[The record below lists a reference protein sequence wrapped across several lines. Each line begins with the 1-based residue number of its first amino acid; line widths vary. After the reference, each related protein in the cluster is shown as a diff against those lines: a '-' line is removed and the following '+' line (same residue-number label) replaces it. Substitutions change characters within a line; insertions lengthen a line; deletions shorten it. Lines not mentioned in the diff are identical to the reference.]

1 MAPLSNFRVY
11 AERKYTDDGEWK
23 SEEIELGQCARWTNV
38 DPIPDDVK
46 FTMFGENQLTTA
58 FQSFFYEMAYP
69 ECFSFKPGL
78 IYFPPKIFSI
88 FDLFKA
94 SDIQEFY
101 REMVVNWG
109 VNYHTSNYI
118 LKFASEIF
126 WQNPDGYNFTP
137 FILGQYLKSSYNIND
152 DSPEKIRTVTVY
164 TVAFIATKLNT
175 DNIIVKDNGYYYVNE
190 DETTRKLVA
199 NVDYFLAP
207 VPNSAHEYQGI
218 MSGGPIFSSS
228 KRPYPAYA
236 TQQENINGL
245 LRFIQILQKV
255 KVVPIWNGS
264 FNPYEDENNIWWQRQ
279 LCIWDKPETVE
290 ETAISHSQRDNMTL
304 LFDISDC
311 PYFPMSGFGS
321 RFIQFQRG
329 TSHYKYPSLGVVTR
343 IDWSG
348 GPEPNNPDETDDPN
362 DEDPGHGNGD
372 DPDDKG
378 GDGDHDNTSDIIEPP
393 GIPPISATGVGLVS
407 VYNPT
412 SSQLAALGA
421 KLWNP
426 TALDT
431 IKQYFTNPME
441 TILGLSIVPVSPRTG
456 VSKNIHLGVYDTE
469 VSALLVD
476 SDYVIINC
484 GSIPINRYYGS
495 YLDYDPYTKITCYL
509 PYIGEIEVNPDQ
521 VMQKSLKVL
530 YYVNVIT
537 GDIVAMLCADGS
549 IIYTVAGNCI
559 RQLPMSQTDYSAIIN
574 TAVSAVSTIA
584 SAAVGASAA
593 GAVGGA
599 VAGAAKTSAG
609 AAVAEARTSAE
620 ISNQV
625 MGAGNSLI
633 NQVMSSKMRYNHA
646 GSIGTGSGQLT
657 YQTPYLTIERPN
669 LDLADSY
676 KSFVG
681 YPCNKTMQLS
691 RCTGFTQIEATKLS
705 IPGATD
711 EEITEILQFLVEG
724 VII

>member
-1 MAPLSNFRVY
+1 MSQISEFRVY
-11 AERKYTDDGEWK
+11 GERKYTVDGEWK
-23 SEEIELGQCARWTNV
+23 TEEIELGQFSKYNNSS
-38 DPIPDDVK
+38 IDDNK
-46 FTMFGENQLTTA
+46 FIRFDENALLTAYTTA
-58 FQSFFYEMAYP
+58 FNTYKCSGY
-69 ECFSFKPGL
+69 KPGK
-78 IYFPPKIFSI
+78 IYIPPKTFQMTELFSHGEI
-88 FDLFKA
+88 G
-94 SDIQEFY
+94 EFY
-101 REMVVNWG
+101 REMVANWG
-109 VNYHTSNYI
+109 VDYHTSKYI
-118 LKFASEIF
+118 LKFSEEVF
-126 WQNPDGYNFTP
+126 WQNPDGYNIYP
-137 FILGQYLKSSYNIND
+137 YLLGQYIKSSYNIND
-152 DSPEKIRTVTVY
+152 DSPEKIRRISAYV
-164 TVAFIATKLNT
+164 FGFMMTKL
-175 DNIIVKDNGYYYVNE
+175 DVKKIIAKYDGFYHCNDLSELKIYF
-190 DETTRKLVA
+190 DK
-199 NVDYFLAP
+199 DYFVADR
-207 VPNSAHEYQGI
+207 VSNGEYSGKI
-218 MSGGPIFSSS
+218 FGGPVFSSS

-236 TQQENINGL
+236 SMQENINGL
-245 LRFIQILQKV
+245 IRFVQILQKV
-255 KVVPIWNGS
+255 KIIPMWNYGGGS
-264 FNPYEDENNIWWQRQ
+264 PYTDDNGIEWSICGNNWS
-279 LCIWDKPETVE
+279 KPETVD
-290 ETAISHSQRDNMTL
+290 ETERSKTVLDNMGL
-304 LFDISDC
+304 LLDISDA
-311 PYFPMSGFGS
+311 PYFSRKGFGNTCAS
-321 RFIQFQRG
+321 FQRRTT
-329 TSHYKYPSLGVVTR
+329 TSSGAGVNASLGIVTR

-362 DEDPGHGNGD
+362 DDDPGFGPGQ
-372 DPDDKG
+372 DPDDSG

-426 TALDT
+426 TALDA
-431 IKQYFTNPME
+431 IKQYFTNPMDS
-441 TILGLSIVPVSPRTG
+441 ILGLSIVPVSPRTG
-456 VSKNIHLGVYDTE
+456 VPKNIHLGVYDTE

-574 TAVSAVSTIA
+574 TAVLAVSTIA
-584 SAAVGASAA
+584 TAAVGASAA

>member
-1 MAPLSNFRVY
+1 
-11 AERKYTDDGEWK
+11 
-23 SEEIELGQCARWTNV
+23 
-38 DPIPDDVK
+38 
-46 FTMFGENQLTTA
+46 
-58 FQSFFYEMAYP
+58 
-69 ECFSFKPGL
+69 
-78 IYFPPKIFSI
+78 
-88 FDLFKA
+88 
-94 SDIQEFY
+94 
-101 REMVVNWG
+101 
-109 VNYHTSNYI
+109 
-118 LKFASEIF
+118 
-126 WQNPDGYNFTP
+126 
-137 FILGQYLKSSYNIND
+137 
-152 DSPEKIRTVTVY
+152 
-164 TVAFIATKLNT
+164 
-175 DNIIVKDNGYYYVNE
+175 
-190 DETTRKLVA
+190 
-199 NVDYFLAP
+199 
-207 VPNSAHEYQGI
+207 
-218 MSGGPIFSSS
+218 MSGS
-228 KRPYPAYA
+228 
-236 TQQENINGL
+236 
-245 LRFIQILQKV
+245 
-255 KVVPIWNGS
+255 
-264 FNPYEDENNIWWQRQ
+264 
-279 LCIWDKPETVE
+279 
-290 ETAISHSQRDNMTL
+290 
-304 LFDISDC
+304 
-311 PYFPMSGFGS
+311 GS
-321 RFIQFQRG
+321 RYVRFARG
-329 TSHYKYPSLGVVTR
+329 ASLYKYPSLGAVTR

-348 GPEPNNPDETDDPN
+348 GPEPNNPDERDDPN
-362 DEDPGHGNGD
+362 DDDPGHGNGD
-372 DPDDKG
+372 DPGDKG

-426 TALDT
+426 TALDA
-431 IKQYFTNPME
+431 IKQYFANPMD
-441 TILGLSIVPVSPRTG
+441 TILGLSIVPVTPNTG

-559 RQLPMSQTDYSAIIN
+559 RQLPMSQSDYSAIIN

-593 GAVGGA
+593 DAVGGA

-609 AAVAEARTSAE
+609 AAVAEARTTAE
-620 ISNQV
+620 ITNQV

>member
-1 MAPLSNFRVY
+1 MSLISNFRVY
-11 AERKYTDDGEWK
+11 GLRKYQENGEWK
-23 SEEIELGQCARWTNV
+23 EEEIEFGQISQSTNLESISFY
-38 DPIPDDVK
+38 PYL
-46 FTMFGENQLTTA
+46 ENKPTA
-58 FQSFFYEMAYP
+58 NFRHFFMTQNRYEYASY
-69 ECFSFKPGL
+69 KPGDMY
-78 IYFPPKIFSI
+78 IPKRTFSLY
-88 FDLFKA
+88 DLFTV
-94 SDIQEFY
+94 E
-101 REMVVNWG
+101 E
-109 VNYHTSNYI
+109 
-118 LKFASEIF
+118 FASFCSYIIDGFTKDYNKAYYDVIFASNVF
-126 WQNPDGYNFTP
+126 WQTPGGFNIIPFFKIEFT
-137 FILGQYLKSSYNIND
+137 KASYNINND
-152 DSPEKIRTVTVY
+152 TAENIKRGSVY
-164 TVAFIATKLNT
+164 SLDFMATKIDQNLITYNGSNFYKKT
-175 DNIIVKDNGYYYVNE
+175 DSG
-190 DETTRKLVA
+190 
-199 NVDYFLAP
+199 NVLMSLGKDYFYA
-207 VPNSAHEYQGI
+207 VPTTSHGYC
-218 MSGGPIFSSS
+218 SGGPLYMEGSTVG
-228 KRPYPAYA
+228 YA
-236 TQQENINGL
+236 NIKEHQMGLTRFMNIITKIKIMPFWNFNVNMKTTLNGVDV
-245 LRFIQILQKV
+245 FK
-255 KVVPIWNGS
+255 
-264 FNPYEDENNIWWQRQ
+264 NNYNY
-279 LCIWDKPETVE
+279 KAPETVE
-290 ETAISHSQRDNMTL
+290 QTDKSHSVADSL
-304 LFDISDC
+304 SLVFDISNAS
-311 PYFPMSGFGS
+311 YFPTSGFGLHNI
-321 RFIQFQRG
+321 RFQRG
-329 TSHYKYPSLGVVTR
+329 PSSYGYPSLGCVTR
-343 IDWSG
+343 IDWSA
-348 GPEPNNPDETDDPN
+348 GPESNNPDETDDPN
-362 DEDPGHGNGD
+362 DDDPGHGNGD

-378 GDGDHDNTSDIIEPP
+378 GDGDHDNTSDIIDPP

-426 TALDT
+426 TALDA
-431 IKQYFTNPME
+431 IKQYFANPMD
-441 TILGLSIVPVSPRTG
+441 TILGLSIVPVAPNTG
-456 VSKNIHLGVYDTE
+456 VSKNIHLGIYDTE

-521 VMQKSLKVL
+521 VMQKSLKIL

-559 RQLPMSQTDYSAIIN
+559 RQLPMSQSDYSAIIN

-593 GAVGGA
+593 GAVGGT

-669 LDLADSY
+669 LDLADRY

-705 IPGATD
+705 IPCATD

>member
-1 MAPLSNFRVY
+1 MAAISEFRVY
-11 AERKYTDDGEWK
+11 AERKYQSNGEWK
-23 SEEIELGQCARWTNV
+23 TEEVELGQLRNTVNTL
-38 DPIPDDVK
+38 PIPK
-46 FTMFGENQLTTA
+46 EIAFYCYNENTTGARFT
-58 FQSFFYEMAYP
+58 SFFSTNPAQYA
-69 ECFSFKPGL
+69 SFKPGD
-78 IYFPPKIFSI
+78 IYIPEKSFTI
-88 FDLFKA
+88 FDLFTPSEFSAWFAKMLDDFGNNIN
-94 SDIQEFY
+94 SDIYNCFFASNVFWQTPDGFNIYPIFKSKIGKAVYSINNDTIENMTREIAYAFDFMATKKDPNTIIYNGKDFY
-101 REMVVNWG
+101 YKNDDG
-109 VNYHTSNYI
+109 VNILMTSQKDYI
-118 LKFASEIF
+118 GCSTSTSTGLC
-126 WQNPDGYNFTP
+126 
-137 FILGQYLKSSYNIND
+137 
-152 DSPEKIRTVTVY
+152 R
-164 TVAFIATKLNT
+164 
-175 DNIIVKDNGYYYVNE
+175 
-190 DETTRKLVA
+190 
-199 NVDYFLAP
+199 
-207 VPNSAHEYQGI
+207 
-218 MSGGPIFSSS
+218 GGPIFNTKPSGSVFRAHL
-228 KRPYPAYA
+228 KEH
-236 TQQENINGL
+236 QNGL
-245 LRFIQILQKV
+245 NRFMLLLSKV
-255 KVVPIWNGS
+255 KFRPFWNFALS
-264 FNPYEDENNIWWQRQ
+264 FPPSQYYLDGEITVRNIYRFTPQ
-279 LCIWDKPETVE
+279 TVD
-290 ETAISHSQRDNMTL
+290 RTL
-304 LFDISDC
+304 TTKQDGDSMQIIADISDC
-311 PYFPMSGFGS
+311 PYFPTSGVSCGNFPYFCRTYNGS
-321 RFIQFQRG
+321 G
-329 TSHYKYPSLGVVTR
+329 CVTR
-343 IDWSG
+343 IDWNG
-348 GPEPNNPDETDDPN
+348 GPEPNNPSETDDPN
-362 DEDPGHGNGD
+362 DDDPGHGNGD

-393 GIPPISATGVGLVS
+393 GRPPLSATGIGLVS

-412 SSQLAALGA
+412 SSQLAQLGV

-426 TALDT
+426 TALDA
-431 IKQYFTNPME
+431 IKQYFTNPMD
-441 TILGLSIVPVSPRTG
+441 TILGCSIIPVNPSTAEP
-456 VSKNIHLGVYDTE
+456 KNIHLGVYDTE
-469 VSALLVD
+469 VSAPVVD

-559 RQLPMSQTDYSAIIN
+559 RQLPMSQSDYSAIIN

-599 VAGAAKTSAG
+599 VAGAAKTTAG
-609 AAVAEARTSAE
+609 ATVAEARTSAE

-669 LDLADSY
+669 LDLADRY

>member
-1 MAPLSNFRVY
+1 MARISDFRIY
-11 AERKYTDDGEWK
+11 AERKYQESGEWK
-23 SEEIELGQCARWTNV
+23 SEEIELGQLVPQRVTL
-38 DPIPDDVK
+38 PIPEDI
-46 FTMFGENQLTTA
+46 
-58 FQSFFYEMAYP
+58 FFYPYDENKLGTRRL
-69 ECFSFKPGL
+69 SFIQNSRYAGYKPGK
-78 IYFPPKIFSI
+78 IFFPPKKFTF
-88 FDLFKA
+88 FDLFTSEELSIWMTNMLDNFA
-94 SDIQEFY
+94 EDISQETFFY
-101 REMVVNWG
+101 
-109 VNYHTSNYI
+109 
-118 LKFASEIF
+118 KFANDIF
-126 WQNPDGYNFTP
+126 WQLPCGMNIIPVLRCRMSKASYSINNDT
-137 FILGQYLKSSYNIND
+137 IEHIKREVQYDL
-152 DSPEKIRTVTVY
+152 
-164 TVAFIATKLNT
+164 AFIGTYLEPDVLSWKN
-175 DNIIVKDNGYYYVNE
+175 NKYYYTE
-190 DETTRKLVA
+190 DGEEKQLSDFIGFSGIWSTFCLGAPILSKERTGIRYANFQEHQDGLNYFVQNLVKLKFYPFWNHYLQISKID
-199 NVDYFLAP
+199 NV
-207 VPNSAHEYQGI
+207 EYV
-218 MSGGPIFSSS
+218 
-228 KRPYPAYA
+228 
-236 TQQENINGL
+236 TNIYQYV
-245 LRFIQILQKV
+245 I
-255 KVVPIWNGS
+255 
-264 FNPYEDENNIWWQRQ
+264 
-279 LCIWDKPETVE
+279 PETVE
-290 ETAISHSQRDNMTL
+290 QTKTSGTYADMLCIVPD
-304 LFDISDC
+304 FSDC
-311 PYFPMSGFGS
+311 LNTPADGFAVYHVD
-321 RFIQFQRG
+321 RFNNNAKCG
-329 TSHYKYPSLGVVTR
+329 GVTR

-348 GPEPNNPDETDDPN
+348 GPESNNPGETDDPN
-362 DEDPGHGNGD
+362 DDDPGHGNGD

-426 TALDT
+426 TALDA
-431 IKQYFTNPME
+431 IKQYFTNPMD

-469 VSALLVD
+469 VSASLVD

-521 VMQKSLKVL
+521 VMQKSLEVL

-537 GDIVAMLCADGS
+537 GDIVAILCADGS

-559 RQLPMSQTDYSAIIN
+559 RQLPMSQSDYSAIIN
-574 TAVSAVSTIA
+574 TAVSAVTTIA
-584 SAAVGASAA
+584 TAAVGASAA